1 MDKEVSGE
9 LTNLLF
15 PEAGASFG
23 SDLIARNLQRGRD
36 HGLPGFCCYYKK
48 YDDTNANC
56 NDDWS
61 EKYRG
66 FSTDAWTQLQSIYA
80 KPSDID
86 LFTGGIAQDPYK
98 GGLTGKVFNKMKVN
112 QFVRTKD
119 GDRFFFTHK
128 NEKGSF
134 TKDARKTLINRT
146 LAGIICDNTVMTSIP
161 ANVFLVTPTSEYINC
176 ADTPSLGDISSL
188 LNFD

>member
-1 MDKEVSGE
+1 M
-9 LTNLLF
+9 
-15 PEAGASFG
+15 A
-23 SDLIARNLQRGRD
+23 
-36 HGLPGFCCYYKK
+36 K
-48 YDDTNANC
+48 YF
-56 NDDWS
+56 
-61 EKYRG
+61 K
-66 FSTDAWTQLQSIYA
+66 I
-80 KPSDID
+80 P
-86 LFTGGIAQDPYK
+86 
-98 GGLTGKVFNKMKVN
+98 VN
-112 QFVRTKD
+112 QFVRTKG

-128 NEKGSF
+128 NQKGSF